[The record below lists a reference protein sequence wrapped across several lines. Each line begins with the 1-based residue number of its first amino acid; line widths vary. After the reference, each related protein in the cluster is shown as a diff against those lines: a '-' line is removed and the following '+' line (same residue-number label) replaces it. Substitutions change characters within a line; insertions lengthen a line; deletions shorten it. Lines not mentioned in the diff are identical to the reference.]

1 MWSLDA
7 PGGAAV
13 SDLLDRSPGPTAPSP
28 DEPTTTTPMVPLVML
43 VITTAVAITCA
54 LAAYTDDA
62 GTTDE
67 VSTMA
72 VAAWGFGSLI
82 GLLVFGW
89 WGLLDSQRRSTGT
102 YVEPTFRARL
112 VAGVLVAVG
121 WVAGLGGALMV
132 GLSVA
137 RA

>member
-1 MWSLDA
+1 M
-7 PGGAAV
+7 
-13 SDLLDRSPGPTAPSP
+13 SDLLDRSAGSASASP
-28 DEPTTTTPMVPLVML
+28 DEETTTTPMVPLVML
-43 VITTAVAITCA
+43 VITTAVAIACA
-54 LAAYTDDA
+54 LLAYTDDA

-67 VSTMA
+67 ISTMA
-72 VAAWGFGSLI
+72 VVAWGFGSLI

-102 YVEPTFRARL
+102 YVDPSFRPRL

-121 WVAGLGGALMV
+121 WIAGLGGALMV

>member
-1 MWSLDA
+1 M
-7 PGGAAV
+7 
-13 SDLLDRSPGPTAPSP
+13 SDLLDRSADASAPFP
-28 DEPTTTTPMVPLVML
+28 DAEATSTPVVPLVML
-43 VITTAVAITCA
+43 VITTVAAIACA

-67 VSTMA
+67 VSSLA

-89 WGLLDSQRRSTGT
+89 WGLLDSRRRSTGT

-121 WVAGLGGALMV
+121 WIAGLSGALMV

-137 RA
+137 RS

>member
-1 MWSLDA
+1 
-7 PGGAAV
+7 V
-13 SDLLDRSPGPTAPSP
+13 SDLLDRSGGSVAASP
-28 DEPTTTTPMVPLVML
+28 DEPATSTPMVPLVML
-43 VITTAVAITCA
+43 VITTAVAIGCA
-54 LAAYTDDA
+54 LVAYNDEA

-102 YVEPTFRARL
+102 YVEPAFRPRL